1 MLHEPGFFLQVVPL
15 GFLRLHVGKA
25 TLGELAV
32 DKTTAG
38 EAPHP
43 YARVIVLRLIDGK
56 KVWEGGADAGGR
68 WQADGLQPGL
78 EYVAV
83 GIDNKR
89 VFKATAAGPVRASG
103 GAYLVGAQEGG
114 NG

>member
-1 MLHEPGFFLQVVPL
+1 M
-15 GFLRLHVGKA
+15 A
-25 TLGELAV
+25 TLDIPVIVLDGLLFTARTQAQRAATCGAIPELAV

-56 KVWEGGADAGGR
+56 KVWEGFANAQGR
-68 WQADGLQPGL
+68 WQADGLHPNL

-83 GIDNKR
+83 GIDRQR
-89 VFKATAAGPVRASG
+89 VFKATAAGPVKATVESG
-103 GAYLVGAQEGG
+103 DG
-114 NG
+114 